1 MAMELYDS
9 QYLLILAPSLVIALM
24 FLFFWLFMKET
35 SYDEVLARQKRDHK
49 PPPDEEPLPPLS
61 GELPSGLRERKKR
74 DRKQQAT
81 APRSAGGDEGSAPR
95 ELNGSKPSTRKNE
108 PSLPVTKQPS
118 PPPADTMGKKK
129 ASQKKQKNEADD
141 FHLESKPD
149 PAPVPGRKE
158 AAPPSLETKLQDGAP
173 VKKKNAPKKQK
184 AEPVALI
191 EEALIQATV
200 YIPLM
205 DNDPVAPAAPPKGPS
220 EDTPAK
226 TNAKKMKNETDKEN
240 TEMKLKELLCGLRGL
255 ALSAEEAVSVAVVL
269 RDKCPA
275 ALDAWHKS
283 VVKSEPSAQ
292 QLLERERLLST
303 LQEEASIAKEQV
315 KQLSQELMVEKQK
328 TARVD
333 SMWREQRG
341 ALEKDRSVLQAKAQG
356 SMQETQAIQ
365 IKFQQLRDQL
375 EGQVA
380 RLQQENSILR
390 DAVST
395 ATNQMET
402 KQSSELNKLRLDYGQ
417 LMKELGDKNAKLQ
430 QEELQRKGLE
440 VTYNQNVSQLEEAKR
455 RWEEVE
461 GYVHSV
467 NTEHENLKASK
478 KDLQNKL
485 LAVESELNSK
495 NKEIQTLHSSLTDTM
510 FSKDQVEQ
518 KMMQLLEA
526 SQHSRPDD
534 SLQVLYAPLF
544 LSQDLLQENKNL
556 NVQIE
561 SLQAQV
567 ASQATVASRM
577 DELQKMLA
585 EKEVQKL
592 ALEDSLKMER
602 SSGANRETDM
612 QAMHNENV
620 ALKTEVQKLQAQMSE
635 QAATQHMLEQL
646 QKSAQEKEEKIKTVE
661 MLLEAG
667 LIEVAN
673 KEDKLKMLRNENE
686 SLKGEMQALQQQNT
700 EQTTSELRVE
710 DLQKV
715 IEERDERMKAL
726 VEQLQKEMVNVS
738 EKQKTIEVLS
748 HTSSPTT
755 SSFLPRSHSS
765 ADRSYWINTTN
776 VVTNGLHSVL
786 WSMCMPCAFLSSSV
800 YALNR
805 RSSAHSCDP
814 HCRVLCLQTLV
825 QQVEAL
831 KAERELVICREAEQ
845 VPTPV
850 SENFS
855 MMIGTLYGLVLSV
868 TLLLSVKE
876 EEMQTLQRAVQER
889 ATEAA
894 ERELQLQQVQTSA
907 PSQEL
912 LTALAEKDRHLA
924 EVQSELAELR
934 ESLELHRK
942 KNNELREKNWSAM
955 EALSATES
963 VLQGKLG
970 KITKEQGA
978 VLVGVSCDCHR
989 SHLWEFYEH
998 VFIPFQNHQEWLQE
1012 FESAAKEVVM
1022 GTEHKDTKG
1031 LEEKLRE
1038 SEEVQK
1044 ILQKDCETYKKVLAE
1059 TEGILQRLQNSVEQ
1073 EESRWKVKLEASQN
1087 ELKPMCAKVA
1097 DLERE
1102 VDRLGAESGEVENL
1116 RQERQHLEAE
1126 LERAERESAT
1136 YVTEVRELKDLLT
1149 ELQSKLDG
1157 SYTEAVRQNE
1167 ELNVLKTQLNMTL
1180 SKLETE
1186 ESERQ
1191 KVAGDLYK
1199 AQQSLDLIQA
1209 EILKESGQMDLI
1221 ENSTIATQTEEMDR
1235 KEKMAA
1241 GLNQTVKELQ
1251 QLLRAVNRQLTKG
1264 QEGVRRGKMIP

>member
-49 PPPDEEPLPPLS
+49 PPPVRPDIRKKNDKKKSKKKEGGSGGGGGGGGSGGGGGGESDSEQREFELADAVSPSHEDEEPLPPLS

-333 SMWREQRG
+333 SMLREQRG

-440 VTYNQNVSQLEEAKR
+440 VTYNQNVSQLESQLKEAER

-461 GYVHSV
+461 GYVRSV

-534 SLQVLYAPLF
+534 SL
-544 LSQDLLQENKNL
+544 QDLLQENKNL

-738 EKQKTIEVLS
+738 EKQKTIE
-748 HTSSPTT
+748 
-755 SSFLPRSHSS
+755 
-765 ADRSYWINTTN
+765 
-776 VVTNGLHSVL
+776 
-786 WSMCMPCAFLSSSV
+786 
-800 YALNR
+800 
-805 RSSAHSCDP
+805 
-814 HCRVLCLQTLV
+814 TLV

-845 VPTPV
+845 ASIKTQLQ
-850 SENFS
+850 E
-855 MMIGTLYGLVLSV
+855 LQK
-868 TLLLSVKE
+868 LLSVKE

-894 ERELQLQQVQTSA
+894 ERELQLQALREESSVLRGQMEEQQVQTSA

-970 KITKEQGA
+970 KITKESQKTLAA
-978 VLVGVSCDCHR
+978 VEAQSRDVLHR
-989 SHLWEFYEH
+989 LFPSVPLPHK
-998 VFIPFQNHQEWLQE
+998 QNHQEWLQE

-1264 QEGVRRGKMIP
+1264 QEGGEDKYPAEV